1 MEPGLKDDDQQLL
14 QRLQH
19 IKKLYCQT
27 VQLAPAPSPDGGPH
41 AVGVTAKAP
50 LDAALLEAQ
59 FGIFVADAYE
69 VARSMRLPA
78 IQPLPPDANE
88 EVEAEGDAPPA
99 LVEDEEAEEERQLL
113 RTTRFWRELSRS
125 PATADAISE
134 WIKLGQLVL
143 VQVHG
148 SCEDERVFSAM
159 AYLKNKHRNRLQE
172 AHLNVAA
179 RFFHQPWFTLAT
191 FPVDDALESW
201 HAGAPVRGRYS
212 RG

>member
-1 MEPGLKDDDQQLL
+1 M
-14 QRLQH
+14 
-19 IKKLYCQT
+19 
-27 VQLAPAPSPDGGPH
+27 
-41 AVGVTAKAP
+41 
-50 LDAALLEAQ
+50 DAALLEAQ
-59 FGIFVADAYE
+59 FGIFFADAYE

-172 AHLNVAA
+172 AHLREHDND
-179 RFFHQPWFTLAT
+179 PP
-191 FPVDDALESW
+191 FPHDPPPCNPHEHPHDLFMIPIHEHS
-201 HAGAPVRGRYS
+201 
-212 RG
+212 